1 MKSKKRIIVMSLI
14 IVALLAVLYVLYFH
28 TGYFD
33 VLK

>member
-1 MKSKKRIIVMSLI
+1 MKNKKRTFTIFGILI
-14 IVALLAVLYVLYFH
+14 FLLILLYVLYFH